1 MAAFS
6 KGNTDNLM
14 IVGNMEERP
23 MKKATGLLCFLL
35 ILVLAAGALAAPG
48 DAVLFT
54 EEQRTQMGIQMSSN
68 PAMAAV
74 GDTVYTLWG
83 AEIYAFTVGQ
93 ENPVRMASGL
103 EPGYYSNYE
112 EAVAAVG
119 DKADTLIANLVSD
132 GTTLYGLNRLN
143 GKLFPLTFQDE
154 KAVLGTPVQLDWSK
168 MEEKQDTYT
177 YVRDVYRLC
186 FVGNKL
192 YAMIRNNE
200 DWNKPEFAAFD
211 MATGAKQVFDAS
223 FVQDIAPYKDGK
235 LLVKVYDM
243 EKAYQEGQKEPPKPT
258 VAVFDPADGSLKE
271 VGPFGD
277 ANVSGMVYQ
286 PETDTLYYTTSS
298 KLMAMKALGAA
309 TQAAF
314 VPLDYADDTASA
326 AILSGGLYAINTWYG
341 LIVRNTDPQYMPT
354 STLAVYGGWMDQGT
368 MAFSLEYPQV
378 PVTFN
383 SNVYFE
389 DAQTLAQAMVSGDN
403 SFDVY
408 NFDISYQDFKGL
420 MDKGYCMDLSG
431 SPELTAEL
439 GKMYPFLQSAVQKD
453 GKFYALPTMMY
464 GNGLSISPKVW
475 EENGL
480 TDKMPGSFLELIDFM
495 NWWVDEGQNQYPNV
509 QLMQGVGDYGET
521 MFQMAL
527 DLYVHQSQAKNED
540 LSFDTPLFRKV
551 MEALE
556 GLKTKE
562 LNDMLP
568 GEMDMAGGMSRAA
581 AIKMKMA
588 RDGGGMG
595 DALFMNYGDWLN
607 VQGGK
612 SSLEYSKPLMLPL
625 EEGETVHIPVYVQ
638 GLFIN
643 PNTKNPEM
651 AVKYVENALKHMD
664 PAQHIMM
671 FPDDNE
677 PVPQANFEQTVQQ
690 WNDELEKANKRLETA
705 KPEEKK
711 DIESLVQS
719 YEDLIANKDLYYW
732 QVAAEN
738 ITQYREVA
746 PLCYVAMPNVLD
758 YRAKDGTSEIMT
770 LVDRYRQKQMSLD
783 QFIQEV
789 DQKIRM
795 ILLERQ

>member
-1 MAAFS
+1 
-6 KGNTDNLM
+6 
-14 IVGNMEERP
+14 
-23 MKKATGLLCFLL
+23 MKKATCLVCFLL
-35 ILVLAAGALAAPG
+35 ILVFAAGALAAPG
-48 DAVLFT
+48 DTVLFT
-54 EEQRTQMGIQMSSN
+54 EEQRTQMGIQMYSN
-68 PAMAAV
+68 PVMAAV

-83 AEIYAFTVGQ
+83 ADIYSWQVGQ
-93 ENPVRMASGL
+93 ENPVKVASGL
-103 EPGYYSNYE
+103 ETGYYANYE
-112 EAVAAVG
+112 EAAETLG
-119 DKADTLIANLVSD
+119 EKADTLIANLVSD

-154 KAVLGTPVQLDWSK
+154 KVVTGAPVQLDWSK
-168 MEEKQDTYT
+168 MVEKQDTDT
-177 YVRDVYRLC
+177 YVRDVYRMC

-211 MATGAKQVFDAS
+211 MATGAKQVFDVQFA
-223 FVQDIAPYKDGK
+223 QDIAPYKDGK
-235 LLVKVYDM
+235 LLVKIYDM
-243 EKAYQEGQKEPPKPT
+243 EKAYQEGQKEPAKPT
-258 VAVFDPADGSLKE
+258 VAVFDPADGSVKE
-271 VGPFGD
+271 AGPFGD

-286 PETDTLYYTTSS
+286 PETDTLFYTTSS

-314 VPLDYADDTASA
+314 MPVDYADDMASA
-326 AILSGGLYAINTWYG
+326 VLLSGGLYALNTWNG
-341 LIVRNTDPQYMPT
+341 MIVRNTDPQYMPT
-354 STLAVYGGWMDQGT
+354 STLAIYNGYMDAAT
-368 MAFSLEYPQV
+368 MSFSLEYPQV

-383 SNVYFE
+383 TNVYFE
-389 DAQTLAQAMVSGDN
+389 DAQALAQAMVSGDN
-403 SFDVY
+403 SFDIY

-439 GKMYPFLQSAVQKD
+439 SKIYPFLQSAVQKD
-453 GKFYALPTMMY
+453 GKFYALPTSVY

-475 EENGL
+475 EDNGL

-495 NWWVDEGQNQYPNV
+495 NWWVDEGQNQYPDV
-509 QLMQGVGDYGET
+509 QLMQGIGDYGET

-527 DLYVHQSQAKNED
+527 DLYVHQSQAKNEE

-562 LNDMLP
+562 LNEMLQSQTDM
-568 GEMDMAGGMSRAA
+568 GGMPASRS
-581 AIKMKMA
+581 AIIAMKMS
-588 RDGGGMG
+588 RDGGRMG
-595 DALFMNYGDWLN
+595 DALFTSYGDWLN
-607 VQGGK
+607 VQGGL
-612 SSLEYSKPLMLPL
+612 SSLQYSKPLILPL
-625 EEGETVHIPVYVQ
+625 EEGESVHIPVYVQ

-651 AVKYVENALKHMD
+651 ALKYVENALKHMD

-677 PVPQANFEQTVQQ
+677 PVPQPNFEQTVQE
-690 WNDELEKANKRLETA
+690 WNDELAKAKKRLENA

-711 DIESLVQS
+711 DLETTVQF
-719 YEDLIANKDLYYW
+719 YEDQIANKDLYYW
-732 QVAAEN
+732 QVAKEN
-738 ITQYREVA
+738 ITQYRDA
-746 PLCYVAMPNVLD
+746 AQLCYVAMPNVLD

-770 LVDRYRQKQMSLD
+770 LVDRYRQKQMKLD
-783 QFIQEV
+783 QFINEV
-789 DQKIRM
+789 DKKIHM
-795 ILLERQ
+795 IMQERQ